1 VCSVFDFF
9 LASQR
14 RIDQV
19 KNRQRVGKRQPAQ
32 EKQKQHQP
40 EEDEEGAES
49 EEDAE
54 GEEDDDRDSEGVCLQ
69 ILSAP
74 LLAIQQPHA
83 LSTTAEPLL

>member
-1 VCSVFDFF
+1 M
-9 LASQR
+9 
-14 RIDQV
+14 

-32 EKQKQHQP
+32 EKQKKHQP
-40 EEDEEGAES
+40 EEDQEGAES

-54 GEEDDDRDSEGVCLQ
+54 GEEDDDRDSEGVGLQ

-83 LSTTAEPLL
+83 SVWALAGHDGTSVSLLV